1 MADMGYR
8 CIGVNG
14 NDDAD
19 NKEKFVNKRAEMYW
33 RFSNWLKTGGK
44 LVGDQRYWD
53 DLKMIKYK
61 MNSRGKI
68 QILSKEKMKKRYGK
82 SPDRPDSAMYTFYK
96 MNKPKNSKSDPR
108 TARTRKV
115 FNPFTGGT
123 IDLSNN
129 NNTAW

>member
-68 QILSKEKMKKRYGK
+68 QILSKEKMKKRY
-82 SPDRPDSAMYTFYK
+82 
-96 MNKPKNSKSDPR
+96 
-108 TARTRKV
+108 
-115 FNPFTGGT
+115 
-123 IDLSNN
+123 
-129 NNTAW
+129 